1 MPELFKPQRRINEA
15 EMPSAE
21 QKLAILQQSI
31 ERLTGAG
38 YVYIG
43 MDHFAKPDDEL
54 SIAQQ
59 QGKLYRNFQGY
70 ATHADCDLVGLG
82 ITSIGTLDNSFS
94 QNVKTLDEYQ
104 QRISQNQLAIYRGV
118 IIDQDDLIRRD
129 VIMQLICQFNLKFA
143 DIEAKHGIQF
153 SEYFADELQRLRSLH
168 DDGLLELNQQGIR
181 VSDKGRLLIRNICMQ
196 FDRYLQTAQTEQR
209 FSKAI

>member
-15 EMPSAE
+15 EMPTAE
-21 QKLAILQQSI
+21 EKLSILKQSI
-31 ERLTGAG
+31 EQLIDAG

-82 ITSIGTLDNSFS
+82 ITSIGTIDNSR
-94 QNVKTLDEYQ
+94 KAAYGYD
-104 QRISQNQLAIYRGV
+104 QRVEVFGSKGMVHVENQTPNRHVYSSAEGVSSEKPLHFFLERYMDSYVIEMQDFVEAVVNGTTPPVVGEDGRIPV
-118 IIDQDDLIRRD
+118 IIGMAALKS
-129 VIMQLICQFNLKFA
+129 MQENRPVRL
-143 DIEAKHGIQF
+143 
-153 SEYFADELQRLRSLH
+153 SEIA
-168 DDGLLELNQQGIR
+168 
-181 VSDKGRLLIRNICMQ
+181 
-196 FDRYLQTAQTEQR
+196 
-209 FSKAI
+209 